1 MSGTRWT
8 NEQWDAITTR
18 DCNLLVAAAAGAGKT
33 AVLVERIIKKITDEK
48 KPVDIDKLLVV
59 TFTNAAAAEMR
70 ERIGEAISGLIDKG
84 CDSKLIQRQLALLG
98 RASITTI
105 HSFCTDVIRSN
116 FQCINLDPGFRIA
129 DETESTLMKL
139 EALNELFDEQ
149 YEDENNKEFFE
160 LLECYGS
167 NRGDQSLMDMVLSLH
182 TFIQSSPWPEKWLE
196 DMTERLNTDEGTDF
210 AQTLWGKVIL
220 DSVRLEL
227 EGIKEML
234 QKAVE
239 IINGACG
246 LEKYISV
253 YQEDLLNIESL
264 IRLINNILPENEE
277 SILLPDDEREK
288 DISVVNSCTG
298 GNNGES
304 VWDKIYEALH
314 GIEFSR
320 LPACG
325 KDADKA
331 KQEKVKEIRDDVK
344 SRVKK
349 LCELINAQSSE
360 IIGDLKSLYPK
371 IKYLKDLVLGMM
383 EKYAA
388 KKSRKK
394 VVDFNDLEHL
404 CLEILT
410 QKSDDGELLPSETA
424 INYRN
429 RFEEILVDEYQD
441 SNLVQEIII
450 NMISRAD
457 WGKPNVFMVGDVK
470 QSIYRFRQARP
481 ELFLQKYL
489 GYLEEKGSPY
499 RKILLYKN
507 FRSRKGVIDAVNFIF
522 KQIMSV
528 NVGELDYTDNEALNP
543 GAEFAP
549 CESSKLVAG
558 GCTELHLIETGSNGT
573 AFDMLSDGEGD
584 TTASEEEEIIDNIQ
598 CEARLVT
605 KRIIQLMEPDSEGR
619 YFAVFDKA
627 KKEYRRLQFRDIVIL
642 LRTTKNW
649 AEVFADEL
657 AQFGIPAFADTG
669 GGFFKTIEIQVILSL
684 LQIIDNP
691 LQDIPLLSVL
701 RSPIASFTTDELA
714 RIRLEDRKGPF
725 YNALVK
731 YAQGTDESS
740 KKAARF
746 LNNLNEWRD
755 MSLYLST
762 DRLIWRLYDET
773 GYYGMVGA
781 MPEGEQRQANLR
793 ILFERARQYE
803 ETSYKGLFN
812 FISFIDRLK
821 SSRGDMGSAKILS
834 ESENVVRIMS
844 IHKSKGLEFPVV
856 FVSGCGKKFNLQDMN
871 KSILLHQD
879 LGFGPDVVE
888 STLRFSYASA
898 AKLAIK
904 EKIRK
909 ETLSEEMRIL
919 YVALTRAREKLII
932 TGSVGDIVKTAARW
946 ISTADTG
953 ENRLPDFEMLKGS
966 NYLDWIGPALSR
978 HRDGKALRDI
988 ISFDNEFKGLTEDSS
1003 EWQIS
1008 LWSKKDILSQNLINE
1023 EDEDSFGDW
1032 LDSIAESEEPD
1043 PEISG
1048 EIERRLGWQYPYSK
1062 MSAIPAKV
1070 SVSELKRR
1078 FDLHYSEENN
1088 ILATLPML
1096 VKKPMFLEEKK
1107 GLNAAEKG
1115 TVLHFIMQHLDLDK
1129 IRDSSADY
1137 AAINNV
1143 VEAQIDAMI
1152 GKDLLTR
1159 QQADSVDIDKI
1170 ILFFVSDLGKRM
1182 LKSKAVN
1189 REIPFNMEMT
1199 CSEVFTGQDEACPGE
1214 AVLLQGVIDCYFE
1227 EPDGIVLVDYKSDY
1241 VASGGQDIIKKR
1253 YEYQINCYSRA
1264 IEQLT
1269 GKNVKE
1275 RYIYLFWNGQVL
1287 EY

>member
-1 MSGTRWT
+1 MSGTKWT

-33 AVLVERIIKKITDEK
+33 AVLVERIIKKITDENN
-48 KPVDIDKLLVV
+48 PVDIDKLLVV

-116 FQCINLDPGFRIA
+116 FQSIDLDPGFRIA

-149 YEDENNKEFFE
+149 YEKEDNKEFFE

-167 NRGDQSLMDMVLSLH
+167 NRGDESLMDMVLNIH

-196 DMTERLNTDEGTDF
+196 DMTERFKLKDGTDF
-210 AQTLWGKVIL
+210 AHTLWGQVIL

-234 QKAVE
+234 QKAME
-239 IINGACG
+239 IINSGSG
-246 LEKYISV
+246 LDKYMPV

-264 IRLINNILPENEE
+264 LRLIYSILPKDKEN
-277 SILLPDDEREK
+277 IPPHNRYTGK
-288 DISVVNSCTG
+288 DISEN
-298 GNNGES
+298 NFLIEEKNGEPI
-304 VWDKIYEALH
+304 WNKLYEALH

-349 LCELINAQSSE
+349 LCELINADSDE
-360 IIGDLKSLYPK
+360 IVGDLKNLYPK
-371 IKYLKDLVLGMM
+371 IKCLKDLVLGMM
-383 EKYAA
+383 EKYVA

-410 QKSDDGELLPSETA
+410 CKDEDGNLVPSETA
-424 INYRN
+424 INYRK

-489 GYLEEKGSPY
+489 GYSEEKGSLY

-528 NVGELDYTDNEALNP
+528 NAGELDYTDNEALNP
-543 GAEFAP
+543 GAEYAP
-549 CESSKLVAG
+549 CDTSKMVIGENA
-558 GCTELHLIETGSNGT
+558 ELHLIETGNGVT
-573 AFDMLSDGEGD
+573 FDISSDGEGD
-584 TTASEEEEIIDNIQ
+584 TTPVEEEEIIDNIQ
-598 CEARLVT
+598 CEARLVAQ
-605 KRIIQLMEPDSEGR
+605 RIIQLMEPDKEGK

-649 AEVFADEL
+649 ADVFADEL

-701 RSPIASFTTDELA
+701 RSPIASFTTDELG

-725 YNALVK
+725 YNALLK
-731 YAQGTDESS
+731 FAQGTDEAS

-746 LNNLNEWRD
+746 LKKLEEWRN

-812 FISFIDRLK
+812 FINFIDRLK

-834 ESENVVRIMS
+834 ESENVVRIIS

-856 FVSGCGKKFNLQDMN
+856 FVSGCGKKFNLQDLN

-879 LGFGPDVVE
+879 LGFGPDVVD
-888 STLRFSYASA
+888 SSLRFSYASA
-898 AKLAIK
+898 AKQAIK

-932 TGSVGDIVKTAARW
+932 TGATSDLTKTVARW

-953 ENRLPDFEMLKGS
+953 ENRLPDFEMLKGN

-978 HRDGKALRDI
+978 HKDGKVLRDV
-988 ISFDNEFKGLTEDSS
+988 ISLDSGFKGLTEDSS
-1003 EWQIS
+1003 QWQIN
-1008 LWSKKDILSQNLINE
+1008 LWSKKDILSQALIKE
-1023 EDEDSFGDW
+1023 EDEDSFGGW
-1032 LDSIAESEEPD
+1032 LDSIAENEKQDPD
-1043 PEISG
+1043 ITL
-1048 EIERRLGWQYPYSK
+1048 EIERRLSWQYPYSK
-1062 MSAIPAKV
+1062 VSAIPAKV
-1070 SVSELKRR
+1070 SVTELKRR

-1088 ILATLPML
+1088 VLPGLPML

-1107 GLNAAEKG
+1107 GLSSAEKG
-1115 TVLHFIMQHLDLDK
+1115 TVLHFIMQHLNLSK
-1129 IRDSSADY
+1129 IRDSYADF
-1137 AAINNV
+1137 ASLKSV
-1143 VEAQIDAMI
+1143 VEAQIDTMV

-1159 QQADSVDIDKI
+1159 QQAESVDIDKI
-1170 ILFFVSDLGKRM
+1170 IMFFVSDLGKRM

-1189 REIPFNMEMT
+1189 REVPFNMEIP
-1199 CSEVFTGQDEACPGE
+1199 CSEVLIGQDDVCEGE

-1241 VASGGQDIIKKR
+1241 VAPGGQDIIKKR